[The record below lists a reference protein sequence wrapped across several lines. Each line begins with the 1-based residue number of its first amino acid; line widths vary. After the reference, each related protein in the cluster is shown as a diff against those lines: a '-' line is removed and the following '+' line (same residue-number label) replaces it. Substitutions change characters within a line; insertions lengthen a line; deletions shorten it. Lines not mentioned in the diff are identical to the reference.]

1 MSLFLVSWPCPQHFL
16 RDSPSVIF
24 PPAPI
29 SREVPSADILSISF
43 PKPGN
48 VKPQNLALAC
58 FAGRRGGEGGM
69 PRRLAGFCRGSLRR
83 GPAAST
89 GELCAAF
96 CAVGGLG
103 RLLGEMFATWGA
115 CASPA
120 RIPARRPCRTKCAPP
135 NPLGGRHPG
144 IFSANC
150 VRPCAFPGRACFFV
164 LRRRNARRAPAPPAM
179 RRAEAAGL
187 RISRA
192 PHRFAALGDCCG
204 DYSTFTDFDAGLPS
218 SGLAIVTVRTPSLHS
233 AFILSGSVPRGRVK
247 LRLKA
252 PYTRSEACR
261 FSPF

>member
-1 MSLFLVSWPCPQHFL
+1 M
-16 RDSPSVIF
+16 
-24 PPAPI
+24 
-29 SREVPSADILSISF
+29 AD
-43 PKPGN
+43 
-48 VKPQNLALAC
+48 C
-58 FAGRRGGEGGM
+58 WGR
-69 PRRLAGFCRGSLRR
+69 CLRR
-83 GPAAST
+83 GRGVYLAYADSRPAALPDEMRPAKST
-89 GELCAAF
+89 WRATSWDAPRELRA
-96 CAVGGLG
+96 
-103 RLLGEMFATWGA
+103 
-115 CASPA
+115 
-120 RIPARRPCRTKCAPP
+120 
-135 NPLGGRHPG
+135 H
-144 IFSANC
+144 
-150 VRPCAFPGRACFFV
+150 PCAFPGRAGFFV

-179 RRAEAAGL
+179 RRAEAVGL